1 MMPEVVRF
9 SGGGNPFRVEV
20 ARCGD
25 LNCECT
31 DLFFD
36 LREVAEDGR
45 PVPGGQALRI
55 RIDGDTWQ
63 EIEPPARGPRV
74 TQIVQELLEG
84 YPAKG
89 REHLQ
94 RQVRAKRRAAR
105 RLKDYRFPLHLMEE
119 GRLIA
124 FREIISDG
132 LDGTYDAWSFAYEW
146 SYGDDYY
153 LLDDRYCPNPGCK
166 CREVHV
172 SFVRCGR
179 PGETGKNRASKE
191 LFTASLSLNGKWRIR
206 HCYECTEAEAKAILG
221 AWRRDEPEHLA
232 NFRWRYDKVK
242 EIARRSFRRRGRLSE
257 DDVQS
262 FGPPMNLPLEL
273 PGEEPDD
280 EEAGQ
285 PPAGA
290 VRAGRNEPCPCGSGK
305 KYKKCCGRR

>member
-9 SGGGNPFRVEV
+9 ACGGNPFRVEV

-25 LNCECT
+25 LDCECT

-63 EIEPPARGPRV
+63 EIEPPARDPR
-74 TQIVQELLEG
+74 TAQIVQELLDG
-84 YPAKG
+84 YPVKG
-89 REHLQ
+89 KEHLQ
-94 RQVRAKRRAAR
+94 RQVRNKRRAAR
-105 RLKDYRFPLHLMEE
+105 RLKVYRFPPHLMEE

-124 FREIISDG
+124 FREIISDDP
-132 LDGTYDAWSFAYEW
+132 DGIYEPSSFAYEW
-146 SYGDDYY
+146 FHGDDYY
-153 LLDDRYCPNPGCK
+153 LLDDLYCPNPGCK

-172 SFVRCGR
+172 SFVRVGR
-179 PGETGKNRASKE
+179 PSAADPNPPSEERFA
-191 LFTASLSLNGKWRIR
+191 ASLSLDGKWRIR
-206 HCYECTEAEAKAILG
+206 ACLKCTEAEAKALLG
-221 AWRRDEPEHLA
+221 EWRRKEPGHLA
-232 NFRWRYDKVK
+232 YFRWRYDKVK

-280 EEAGQ
+280 EDASQ
-285 PPAGA
+285 SPAGA
-290 VRAGRNEPCPCGSGK
+290 VRVGRNEPCPCGSGK